1 VLLRSF
7 ALALA
12 LLALAREGHRPVVH
26 SGEPW
31 AWQPGHAA
39 FGLECLA
46 LQKSS
51 ASPSKRSAL
60 DSLSDLDRE
69 RGSLDAR
76 VTLTAY
82 WILPRHALYRLRSI
96 YGYTRSVYG
105 IL

>member
-1 VLLRSF
+1 MRSRSRF
-7 ALALA
+7 SRWPAKGTDLWFIAASHGSLD
-12 LLALAREGHRPVVH
+12 
-26 SGEPW
+26 
-31 AWQPGHAA
+31 AA